1 MANIVVIGGSGEI
14 GRGVVE
20 VLLRHGHGV
29 VAVGRQPEKLAR
41 LAETLDNPARL
52 CTLAGSVASDAEAE
66 ALRAALVAGHPPIDG
81 IVVSVNAPR
90 APAPL
95 LSHGSDTLAAV
106 LRTDVLTHYA
116 AAKAL
121 VPVLA
126 RGGSF
131 IGIGGGS
138 ADFVLEGGI
147 ALSVAQAALRML
159 YRGLA
164 HEFRTREV
172 YVRELIV
179 ASVVNSASTRAF
191 ADPHWVTETDIG
203 EQVARMF
210 AAPDEYTEPIWRI
223 ARRPGPDAPPTVL
236 AEPPTRVQGF
246 RQALEATATDM
257 AGASIT
263 VGISD

>member
-20 VLLRHGHGV
+20 VLLRHDHEV
-29 VAVGRQPEKLAR
+29 IAVGRQPQKLAR
-41 LAETLDNPARL
+41 LAENLGHPPQL
-52 CTLAGSVASDAEAE
+52 CTLAGSVGSDGDAE
-66 ALRAALVAGHPPIDG
+66 ALRAALVARHAPVDG
-81 IVVSVNAPR
+81 VVVSVNAPR

-106 LRTDVLTHYA
+106 LRTDMLTHYA
-116 AAKAL
+116 AARAL

-147 ALSVAQAALRML
+147 ALSVAQAGLRML

-164 HEFRTREV
+164 HEFRASGV
-172 YVRELIV
+172 HVHELIV
-179 ASVVNSASTRAF
+179 ASVVDSASNRHF
-191 ADPHWVTETDIG
+191 ADPHWVSDIDIG
-203 EQVARMF
+203 KQVARMLVTPE
-210 AAPDEYTEPIWRI
+210 AYSEPIWRI
-223 ARRPGPDAPPTVL
+223 SRRPRPEAPPEVS
-236 AEPPTRVQGF
+236 AEAPTRVQGF
-246 RQALEATATDM
+246 RQALEATAPG
-257 AGASIT
+257 APGASARA
-263 VGISD
+263 